1 MMMPNNLKQLLKM
14 KKISVKMNNAIRT
27 LLTASF
33 LLLIVDQHRPKI
45 QIRRTRINPM
55 SLKATAAG
63 CSPSSAFEWLDINN
77 VRARINA
84 GGDMWWDLVGGTGA
98 KYYIPKSGT
107 ATSMFSGAL
116 WIGGLDINNQLKLSA
131 QRYRQV
137 GIDFWTG
144 PLTIDGTAAI
154 DEQTCAQYD
163 KQWKMTR
170 AIVDEF
176 LANTDPE
183 TGAFHSQRKLYHS
196 Q

>member
-1 MMMPNNLKQLLKM
+1 MN
-14 KKISVKMNNAIRT
+14 KISVKMNNFIRT
-27 LLTASF
+27 LLAASF
-33 LLLIVDQHRPKI
+33 LLLIIEQAHTEAYKYDVPLK
-45 QIRRTRINPM
+45 
-55 SLKATAAG
+55 SYELKATAAG

-84 GGDMWWDLVGGTGA
+84 GGDMWWDLPGGTGA
-98 KYYIPKSGT
+98 KYYIPKGGT
-107 ATSMFSGAL
+107 ATSMFDGAL

-154 DEQTCAQYD
+154 DDQTCAQFD

-170 AIVDEF
+170 AMVDEF

-183 TGAFHSQRKLYHS
+183 TGAFIPSEEYTIP
-196 Q
+196 